1 MRRILIDL
9 PEAQV
14 EALAMLVE
22 MDHRPRAAVIR
33 DAIEAYISQHRK
45 ELGNDVF
52 GLWRGKRSIALN
64 TKATFAP
71 GGKLVTTPCCT
82 AAVQA
87 PRI

>member
-1 MRRILIDL
+1 
-9 PEAQV
+9 
-14 EALAMLVE
+14 MLVE
-22 MDHRPRAAVIR
+22 MERRPRAAVIR

-64 TKATFAP
+64 TKAIFAP
-71 GGKLVTTPCCT
+71 GGKLVTTSCCT

>member
-22 MDHRPRAAVIR
+22 MEHRPRDAVIR
-33 DAIEAYISQHRK
+33 DAIEVYISQHRK

-52 GLWRGKRSIALN
+52 GLWRGKKIDSLEYQGDLRS
-64 TKATFAP
+64 
-71 GGKLVTTPCCT
+71 G
-82 AAVQA
+82 
-87 PRI
+87 R